1 MANQDND
8 DLNLAMDSSSVQ
20 EPGDKDFDQD
30 LSQDSPSNSKS
41 SSSPLKNLVSNSNQQ
56 SSQNMSAQRPQKAQS
71 GPSTNNRVYGTQQ
84 AGRPLEA
91 SQRVP
96 NALQYVGGQAAS
108 RIPRADEQADGRT
121 VVNHAP
127 GPANGSGSSAKKVT
141 ASHSTNA
148 AGRST
153 GGVLSKLKTGVKKVL
168 GQTPDRQDQKQKQ
181 SQDTLNL

>member
-8 DLNLAMDSSSVQ
+8 DFKQATDSNSDQ
-20 EPGDKDFDQD
+20 GPGDKDRDQD
-30 LSQDSPSNSKS
+30 PSQDSPSNSKS
-41 SSSPLKNLVSNSNQQ
+41 SSSSLKNLVPNSNRQ
-56 SSQNMSAQRPQKAQS
+56 SSQNTPAQRPQKAQS

-91 SQRVP
+91 AQRVP

-121 VVNHAP
+121 VVNHSS
-127 GPANGSGSSAKKVT
+127 GLVNGSGSAPKKAAV
-141 ASHSTNA
+141 SHSTNA

-168 GQTPDRQDQKQKQ
+168 DQTPDQQKQKQ
-181 SQDTLNL
+181 SENTLNL

>member
-8 DLNLAMDSSSVQ
+8 ELKQAMDSNSDQ
-20 EPGDKDFDQD
+20 ESGSKDRDQD
-30 LSQDSPSNSKS
+30 PSQDSPANSKS

-56 SSQNMSAQRPQKAQS
+56 SSQNAPAQRLQKAQS
-71 GPSTNNRVYGTQQ
+71 NPITNNRVYGTQQ

-91 SQRVP
+91 AQRVP

-121 VVNHAP
+121 VVNHAS
-127 GPANGSGSSAKKVT
+127 GPVNGSGSAPKKAA

-153 GGVLSKLKTGVKKVL
+153 GGVLSKLKTGVKKLL
-168 GQTPDRQDQKQKQ
+168 GQTPDQQNQKQKQ